1 MKKITLICG
10 LILTAT
16 FIHSG
21 LVFSVNTSKKD
32 TAAEKKD
39 TQIEL
44 QLEHS
49 QSLAHKMMG
58 HINLAKF
65 TLASKLPREATHHI
79 EKAQIIKTQLA
90 SQLPELKIN
99 STFNYGNV
107 TYADQHTIKEH
118 YVPVV
123 DDVLLISDYET
134 IFEHLK
140 ERGVKATNA
149 SVVHLGISIDLREVK
164 KALDTALRDINNRKY
179 DAAQNALSAIFK
191 DAIIHEE
198 KIEEPILSV
207 AENLALAKAFLNN
220 EQYNKARLTLKYVQ
234 EHFNSTNGEGLSPFD
249 QDSAKKLSVETN
261 ELQAELRRKDPTM
274 TQSLHDRFDQWRK
287 TVRKWFG

>member
-44 QLEHS
+44 QPEHS

-65 TLASKLPREATHHI
+65 ALASKLPREATHHI

-90 SQLPELKIN
+90 SQLPEFKIN
-99 STFNYGNV
+99 STFNYGKV
-107 TYADQHTIKEH
+107 IYADQHTIKEH

-134 IFEHLK
+134 IFENLK

-164 KALDTALRDINNRKY
+164 KALDTALRDINHKKY
-179 DAAQNALSAIFK
+179 DEAQNALAAIFK
-191 DAIIHEE
+191 GAIIHEE

-220 EQYNKARLTLKYVQ
+220 EQYNKAHLTLKYVQ
-234 EHFNSTNGEGLSPFD
+234 EHLNSTNGESLLPFD
-249 QDSAKKLSVETN
+249 HDSAKKLSVEMN

-274 TQSLHDRFDQWRK
+274 TQSLHDRFNQWRK